1 MFDAFNSI
9 DLKALP
15 VEVRIA
21 ILAAQTDAE
30 RQAEQISVLTES
42 NASIAEQNAA
52 LVESNATFATQNAEL
67 EAVNAR
73 LEHMVKEL
81 NHLLYGPK
89 SERFTEDERQLAFED
104 LEVATAEVQAQ
115 SDTIKMTTPRKKR
128 RAPQRNLGN
137 LPDHLERIE
146 QVIEPDSIVCPCGC
160 GEMVKIGEDR
170 SERLDIVPAQFRVI
184 VTVRPKYACTNK
196 DGGVAQAPAPIHLIE
211 GGLPTEAFVAYVGVC
226 KYADHNPLYRQSQI
240 YARSGLH
247 LDRATLANWMGKMS
261 FHLAPV
267 VDHMFKDLK
276 KSDKLFAD
284 ETRCPVLDPG
294 RGRTKTGYL
303 WAIARDE
310 RSFGGTAPPGVVFCY
325 ADGRGGK
332 HATDFLTGFSGT
344 LQVDGYAGYNA
355 LSKPA
360 REGGPVKLAY
370 CWAHARRK
378 LKEVHDRDGSPIAAE
393 GLKRIKAFYKVETEI
408 RGQSAEARRAVRQE
422 KTAPLMADF
431 EDWLRTVRARISRKS
446 RLGEKLSYIAK
457 HMEGL
462 KLFLEDGTIEMDSNT
477 VERAI
482 RPIALNRKNALFAGH
497 DEGGRTWGRISSLI
511 ETCKLN
517 GVEPYAYLKTTLQAI
532 ATGHPASRI
541 DELMPW
547 NFKTENDVHS

>member
-1 MFDAFNSI
+1 MFDALKSL
-9 DLKALP
+9 DLDALP
-15 VEVRIA
+15 AGVREA
-21 ILAAQTDAE
+21 VLAAQVDAQ
-30 RQAEQISVLTES
+30 RQAEQISTLTETI
-42 NASIAEQNAA
+42 ASI
-52 LVESNATFATQNAEL
+52 ATQNAEL

-104 LEVATAEVQAQ
+104 LEVATAEAQAQ
-115 SDTIKMTTPRKKR
+115 SDSIEMTTPRKKR
-128 RAPQRNLGN
+128 RPPQRNLGN
-137 LPDHLERIE
+137 LPDHFERIE

-160 GEMVKIGEDR
+160 GEMVQIGEDR
-170 SERLDIVPAQFRVI
+170 SQRLDIVPAQFRVI
-184 VTVRPKYACTNK
+184 VTVRPKYACPNK
-196 DGGVAQAPAPIHLIE
+196 GGGVAQAPAPVHLIE

-247 LDRATLANWMGKMS
+247 LDRAILANWMGKMS

-276 KSDKLFAD
+276 NSDKLFAD

-310 RSFGGTAPPGVVFCY
+310 RPFGGTAPPGVVFCY

-344 LQVDGYAGYNA
+344 LQVDGYTGYNV
-355 LSKPA
+355 LTKPG
-360 REGGPVKLAY
+360 RNSGPVTLAY

-408 RGQSAEARRAVRQE
+408 RGQSAETRRAVRQE

-431 EDWLRTVRARISRKS
+431 EDWLKTVRARISRKS

-497 DEGGRTWGRISSLI
+497 DEGGRTWGRIASLI

-517 GVEPYAYLKTTLQAI
+517 GIEPYAYLKATLEAI
-532 ATGHPASRI
+532 AQGHPASRI

-547 NFKTENDVHS
+547 NFDKNA

>member
-1 MFDAFNSI
+1 MFDALKSL
-9 DLKALP
+9 DLTALP
-15 VEVRIA
+15 SEVRTA
-21 ILAAQTDAE
+21 ILAAQTDAD
-30 RQAEQISVLTES
+30 RRAEQISALT
-42 NASIAEQNAA
+42 
-52 LVESNATFATQNAEL
+52 ESNATFATQNAEL

-104 LEVATAEVQAQ
+104 LEVATAEAQAQ
-115 SDTIKMTTPRKKR
+115 SDTIAMTTPRKKR
-128 RAPQRNLGN
+128 RPPQRNLGN

-160 GEMVKIGEDR
+160 GDMVKIGEDR

-184 VTVRPKYACTNK
+184 VTVRPKYACPNK
-196 DGGVAQAPAPIHLIE
+196 DGGVAQAPSPIYLIE

-247 LDRATLANWMGKMS
+247 LDRTTLANWMGKMS

-267 VDHMFKDLK
+267 VDHTLKDLK
-276 KSDKLFAD
+276 RSDKLFAD

-294 RGRTKTGYL
+294 RGRTKTSYL

-310 RSFGGTAPPGVVFCY
+310 RPFGGTAPPGVVFCY

-355 LSKPA
+355 LTKPE
-360 REGGPVKLAY
+360 RRGGPVKLAY

-378 LKEVHDRDGSPIAAE
+378 LKEVHARDGSPIAAE
-393 GLKRIKAFYKVETEI
+393 GLKRIKAFYKVETKI
-408 RGQSAEARRAVRQE
+408 RGQSAETRRAVRQE

-431 EDWLRTVRARISRKS
+431 EDWLRTVRARISSKS

-462 KLFLEDGTIEMDSNT
+462 KLFLDDGTIEIDSNT
-477 VERAI
+477 VERTI

-497 DEGGRTWGRISSLI
+497 DEGGRTWGRIASLI

-517 GVEPYAYLKTTLQAI
+517 GVEPYAYLKATLEAI
-532 ATGHPASRI
+532 AQGHPASRI

-547 NFKTENDVHS
+547 NFKLDEQRS

>member
-1 MFDAFNSI
+1 MFDALKSL
-9 DLKALP
+9 DLDALP
-15 VEVRIA
+15 AGVREA
-21 ILAAQTDAE
+21 VLAAQVDAQ
-30 RQAEQISVLTES
+30 RQAEQISTLTETI
-42 NASIAEQNAA
+42 ASI
-52 LVESNATFATQNAEL
+52 ATQNAEL

-104 LEVATAEVQAQ
+104 LEVATAEAQAQ
-115 SDTIKMTTPRKKR
+115 SDTIELTTPRKKR
-128 RAPQRNLGN
+128 RPPQRNLGN

-170 SERLDIVPAQFRVI
+170 SERLDIVPAQFRVL
-184 VTVRPKYACTNK
+184 VTVRPNYACPNK

-211 GGLPTEAFVAYVGVC
+211 GGLPTEALIAYVGVC
-226 KYADHNPLYRQSQI
+226 KYGDHSPLYRQTQI
-240 YARSGLH
+240 YARSGLN
-247 LDRATLANWMGKMS
+247 LDRATLASWMGKMS

-276 KSDKLFAD
+276 NSDKLFAD

-310 RSFGGTAPPGVVFCY
+310 RPFGGTAPPGVVFCY

-344 LQVDGYAGYNA
+344 LQVDGYTGYNV
-355 LSKPA
+355 LTKPG
-360 REGGPVKLAY
+360 RNSGPVTLAY
-370 CWAHARRK
+370 CWAHVRRK

-393 GLKRIKAFYKVETEI
+393 GLKRIKAFYKIEKDI
-408 RGQSAEARRAVRQE
+408 RGKTAAERRAVRQE
-422 KTAPLMADF
+422 KIKPLMAAF
-431 EDWLRTVRARISRKS
+431 EDWLATVRARISRKS
-446 RLGEKLSYIAK
+446 RLGEKLAYIAK

-462 KLFLEDGTIEMDSNT
+462 KLFLDDGTIEMDSNV
-477 VERAI
+477 VERTI

-497 DEGGRTWGRISSLI
+497 DEGGRTWGRIASLI

-517 GVEPYAYLKTTLQAI
+517 GVEPYAYLKATLQAI
-532 ATGHPASRI
+532 AAGHPASRI

-547 NFKTENDVHS
+547 NFKPDEQRS